1 MGFLNEFFELVV
13 VGICLCL
20 GYIIKNLI
28 PTDKINKFIPLIMG
42 VTGVLINLWVNSFT
56 PTPQI
61 ILTGLVSGLA
71 STGMYEMFAQFIKK
85 GGKE

>member
-1 MGFLNEFFELVV
+1 MEFLECYFELVV
-13 VGICLCL
+13 IGICLCL

-42 VTGVLINLWVNSFT
+42 VTGGFINLWVNAFVL
-56 PTPQI
+56 TPQI

-71 STGMYEMFAQFIKK
+71 STGMYEMFAQFVKN

>member
-13 VGICLCL
+13 IGICLCL

-28 PTDKINKFIPLIMG
+28 PTEKINKFIPLIMG
-42 VTGVLINLWVNSFT
+42 LCGMIINLWVNAFAL
-56 PTPQI
+56 TPQI

-71 STGMYEMFAQFIKK
+71 STGMYELFAQFIQK